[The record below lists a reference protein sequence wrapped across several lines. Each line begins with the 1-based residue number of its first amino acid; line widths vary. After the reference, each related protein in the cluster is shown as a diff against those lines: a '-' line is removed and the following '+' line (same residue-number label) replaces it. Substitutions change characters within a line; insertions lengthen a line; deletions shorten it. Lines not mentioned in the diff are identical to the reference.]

1 MNEEKMILCM
11 MNQNGEFDLYD
22 DTYDITI
29 HCTSKQEQEKV
40 EKNLKSRFWIPVEE
54 GLPEDP
60 DRIVLIQV
68 SGRPCENIELK
79 NAIEFASYN
88 KKEGWILE
96 NYLDWEGAKPVA
108 WMPIPELY
116 EKYGVRYELK

>member
-40 EKNLKSRFWIPVEE
+40 EKT
-54 GLPEDP
+54 
-60 DRIVLIQV
+60 
-68 SGRPCENIELK
+68 
-79 NAIEFASYN
+79 
-88 KKEGWILE
+88 
-96 NYLDWEGAKPVA
+96 
-108 WMPIPELY
+108 
-116 EKYGVRYELK
+116 

>member
-116 EKYGVRYELK
+116 EK